1 MVDKTRRRRDHPADP
16 PEELSF
22 SSPPCFMHE
31 VRPEYLGYMSE
42 AEVEELLTE
51 IRALWSKTL
60 GTADDE
66 AEGARRTLRERCREA
81 LPRVYPS
88 TLRDELEDLL
98 ARLEEELGAQGES
111 TPKE

>member
-1 MVDKTRRRRDHPADP
+1 MVEKSRRDRNVDDP
-16 PEELSF
+16 PEELTF

-51 IRALWSKTL
+51 IRALWR
-60 GTADDE
+60 E
-66 AEGARRTLRERCREA
+66 ALANVGDQAEAARHALRERCRQA

-88 TLRDELEDLL
+88 TLRDELEEFLV
-98 ARLEEELGAQGES
+98 RLDEEGPRGES
-111 TPKE
+111 TREE